1 MYIRSY
7 KYIILFC
14 IKIWIFVDELI
25 NSLFKF
31 LVKCLFKLIVKC
43 IYFSSYN

>member
-14 IKIWIFVDELI
+14 TKTRILVDEPT
-25 NSLFKF
+25 NSLFK
-31 LVKCLFKLIVKC
+31 LLAKCLSKLTAKG